1 MSDDHTQQPHLA
13 EVFPLHR
20 QQSRTEQVGELFDS
34 EGLHEQ
40 MQPLLMAGMADLPE
54 EIQIRLGRAAHGID
68 LAHKAFVEIVQLLVK
83 KSPRGE
89 SS

>member
-13 EVFPLHR
+13 AVFALHR
-20 QQSRTEQVGELFDS
+20 QQGRTEQVGELFDS

-40 MQPLLMAGMADLPE
+40 TQLLLMAGLPDLPE
-54 EIQIRLGRAAHGID
+54 EIQIRLGRAAHGIN
-68 LAHKAFVEIVQLLVK
+68 LAHTAFIEITQLLAPK
-83 KSPRGE
+83 PPRGE